1 MALPLQEL
9 RQTHGEVAPVLSG
22 DHQASG
28 VALLPQELRQTHGE
42 VAPVLSGDHQ
52 ASGVAAPHPVV
63 VGQPSVGTAPAVLTS
78 ARGSEGVETSSPLG
92 RPMSPWAA
100 DAVHPPRLPLV
111 VSPGTV
117 QKETFSGPFLHGVLA
132 QSPRSSPV
140 VRLEALAAVVLRS
153 LFGPAIAALQLP
165 IRLAV

>member
-1 MALPLQEL
+1 MALLPQEL
-9 RQTHGEVAPVLSG
+9 WQTHGEVAPVLSG

-52 ASGVAAPHPVV
+52 ASGVALLPQELRQTHGEVA
-63 VGQPSVGTAPAVLTS
+63 APAVLTS
-78 ARGSEGVETSSPLG
+78 ARGSEGGETSSPLG

-140 VRLEALAAVVLRS
+140 VRLEALAAVVQRS